1 MESTNPGDGK
11 PLSKAQKKKQKEKE
25 KKAAEGTATIE
36 TSLDDNPA

>member
-25 KKAAEGTATIE
+25 KKDQKVG
-36 TSLDDNPA
+36 L